1 MRPKLRKSLVNLGYL
16 VVWVPLFFI
25 VAIYLVLVGL
35 WHAARNIV
43 GAEDDPP
50 S

>member
-1 MRPKLRKSLVNLGYL
+1 MRPKLRRALVNLGYL
-16 VVWVPLFFI
+16 VTWIPLFFM
-25 VAIYLVLVGL
+25 VMIYLAVVAL